1 MGCSVFKI
9 YLRLTNFL
17 HIFLDLISLDGQAFI
32 NVVAKF
38 MVEFPNSRFLNRKTQ
53 PSMFTLV
60 LLASISA
67 LAMNSF
73 LPSLPN
79 MAEHF
84 GSSTSI
90 MGLSVGIYLGA
101 SAVFQILVGP
111 LSDRIGRRTVS
122 LWALVIFILVSFA
135 CVYAP
140 NTESFMVLR
149 GLQAIAA
156 CTFVLARA
164 IVRDT
169 TETQA
174 SGSKIAYISMGTAI
188 CPMFGPALGGL
199 MGGWFGWEANF
210 WFIGGLGILILIV
223 AYFDLGETVPENTSG
238 FREQFSE
245 YPELLKSRRFWG
257 YCLASAF
264 GAGAFFAYLGGGPFV
279 GSIVYNLSPEKLGL
293 YFGAPA
299 IGYFLGNFLSGRY
312 TTRFGID
319 AMILWGLWII
329 FSGLSLSMVF
339 SYLGYGSVETF
350 FGFMILVGLGNGLS
364 IPNSTAGML
373 SVRPHLAGTASGLG
387 GAMMIAIGA
396 ALSTLAGAFLV
407 PGSNEMPLL
416 LLMWFSSLSGVGVI
430 LYVRL
435 RNKKLQTFVS

>member
-1 MGCSVFKI
+1 M
-9 YLRLTNFL
+9 L
-17 HIFLDLISLDGQAFI
+17 
-32 NVVAKF
+32 
-38 MVEFPNSRFLNRKTQ
+38 
-53 PSMFTLV
+53 TLV

-84 GSSTSI
+84 GSSTAL
-90 MGLSVGIYLGA
+90 MGLSVGVYLGT
-101 SAVFQILVGP
+101 SAIFQILVGP

-122 LWALVIFILVSFA
+122 LWALIIFIVVSIS

-140 NTESFMVLR
+140 NTFVFMFLR
-149 GLQAIAA
+149 ALQAIAA
-156 CTFVLARA
+156 CTFVVARA

-199 MGGWFGWEANF
+199 MDGWFGWEANF
-210 WFIGGLGILILIV
+210 WFIGGLGFLILVI
-223 AYFDLGETVPENTSG
+223 AYFDLGETVPENTQG
-238 FREQFSE
+238 FRQQFSE
-245 YPELLKSRRFWG
+245 YPELLLSRRFWG

-279 GSIVYNLSPEKLGL
+279 GSIVYNLSPEMLGL

-299 IGYFLGNFLSGRY
+299 IGYFFGNFLSGRF
-312 TTRFGID
+312 TIRFGID

-329 FSGLSLSMVF
+329 FSGLSLSMVC
-339 SYLGYGSVETF
+339 SYIGYGTVETF
-350 FGFMILVGLGNGLS
+350 FGFMIFVGLGNGLT
-364 IPNSTAGML
+364 IPNATAGML

-416 LLMWFSSLSGVGVI
+416 MLMWFSSLSGVAVI
-430 LYVRL
+430 IYVRQ
-435 RNKKLQTFVS
+435 RNKRLKKSF

>member
-1 MGCSVFKI
+1 M
-9 YLRLTNFL
+9 L
-17 HIFLDLISLDGQAFI
+17 
-32 NVVAKF
+32 
-38 MVEFPNSRFLNRKTQ
+38 
-53 PSMFTLV
+53 TLV

-84 GSSTSI
+84 GSSTAL
-90 MGLSVGIYLGA
+90 MGLSVGVYLGT

-122 LWALVIFILVSFA
+122 LWALIIFIVVSIS

-140 NTESFMVLR
+140 NTFVFMCLR
-149 GLQAIAA
+149 ALQAIAA
-156 CTFVLARA
+156 CTFVVARA

-199 MGGWFGWEANF
+199 MDGWFGWEANF
-210 WFIGGLGILILIV
+210 WFIGGLGLLILVI
-223 AYFDLGETVPENTSG
+223 AYFDLGETVPENTQG
-238 FREQFSE
+238 FRQQFSE
-245 YPELLKSRRFWG
+245 YPELLLSRRFWG

-279 GSIVYNLSPEKLGL
+279 GSIVYNLSPEMLGL

-299 IGYFLGNFLSGRY
+299 IGYFFGNFLSGRF
-312 TTRFGID
+312 TIRFGID

-329 FSGLSLSMVF
+329 FSGLSLSMVC
-339 SYLGYGSVETF
+339 SYLGYGTVETF
-350 FGFMILVGLGNGLS
+350 FGFMIFVGLGNGLT
-364 IPNSTAGML
+364 IPNATAGML

-416 LLMWFSSLSGVGVI
+416 MLMWFSSLSGVAVI
-430 LYVRL
+430 IYVRQ
-435 RNKKLQTFVS
+435 RNKRLKKSF

>member
-1 MGCSVFKI
+1 M
-9 YLRLTNFL
+9 
-17 HIFLDLISLDGQAFI
+17 
-32 NVVAKF
+32 AKF
-38 MVEFPNSRFLNRKTQ
+38 PKPVFLNRETQ
-53 PSMFTLV
+53 PSMLMLV

-84 GSSTSI
+84 GSSTAL
-90 MGLSVGIYLGA
+90 MGLSVGVYLGT
-101 SAVFQILVGP
+101 SAIFQILVGP

-122 LWALVIFILVSFA
+122 LWALIIFSVVSIS

-140 NTESFMVLR
+140 NTFVFMVLR
-149 GLQAIAA
+149 ALQAIAA
-156 CTFVLARA
+156 CTFVVARA

-199 MGGWFGWEANF
+199 LDGWFGWEANF
-210 WFIGGLGILILIV
+210 WFIGGLGIFILLI
-223 AYFDLGETVPENTSG
+223 AYFDLGETVPENTQG
-238 FREQFSE
+238 FRQQFSE
-245 YPELLKSRRFWG
+245 YPELLLSRRFWG

-279 GSIVYNLSPEKLGL
+279 GSIVYNLSPEMLGL

-299 IGYFLGNFLSGRY
+299 IGYFFGNFLSGRF
-312 TTRFGID
+312 TILFGID

-329 FSGLSLSMVF
+329 FSGLSLSMVC
-339 SYLGYGSVETF
+339 SYVGYGTVETF
-350 FGFMILVGLGNGLS
+350 FGFMIFVGLGNGLT
-364 IPNSTAGML
+364 IPNATAGML

-396 ALSTLAGAFLV
+396 ALSTLAGAFLI

-416 LLMWFSSLSGVGVI
+416 ILMWFSSLSGVAVI
-430 LYVRL
+430 IYVRQ
-435 RNKKLQTFVS
+435 RNKKLKKSS

>member
-1 MGCSVFKI
+1 M
-9 YLRLTNFL
+9 
-17 HIFLDLISLDGQAFI
+17 
-32 NVVAKF
+32 AKF
-38 MVEFPNSRFLNRKTQ
+38 PKPVFLNRETQ
-53 PSMFTLV
+53 PSMLMLV

-84 GSSTSI
+84 GSSTAL
-90 MGLSVGIYLGA
+90 MGLSVGVYLGT
-101 SAVFQILVGP
+101 SAIFQILVGP

-122 LWALVIFILVSFA
+122 LWALIIFSVVSIS

-140 NTESFMVLR
+140 NTFVFMFLR
-149 GLQAIAA
+149 ALQAIAA
-156 CTFVLARA
+156 CTFVVARA

-199 MGGWFGWEANF
+199 LDGWFGWEANF
-210 WFIGGLGILILIV
+210 WFIGGLGIFILLI
-223 AYFDLGETVPENTSG
+223 AYFDLGETVPENTQG
-238 FREQFSE
+238 FRQQFSE
-245 YPELLKSRRFWG
+245 YPELLFSRRFWG

-279 GSIVYNLSPEKLGL
+279 GSIVYNLSPEMLGL

-299 IGYFLGNFLSGRY
+299 IGYFFGNFLSGRF
-312 TTRFGID
+312 TIRFGID

-329 FSGLSLSMVF
+329 FFGLSLSMVC
-339 SYLGYGSVETF
+339 SYVGYGTVETF
-350 FGFMILVGLGNGLS
+350 FGFMIFVGLGNGLT
-364 IPNSTAGML
+364 IPNATAGML

-396 ALSTLAGAFLV
+396 ALSTLAGAFLI

-416 LLMWFSSLSGVGVI
+416 MLMWFSSLSGVAVI
-430 LYVRL
+430 IYVRQ
-435 RNKKLQTFVS
+435 RNKRLKKLF

>member
-1 MGCSVFKI
+1 M
-9 YLRLTNFL
+9 
-17 HIFLDLISLDGQAFI
+17 
-32 NVVAKF
+32 AKF
-38 MVEFPNSRFLNRKTQ
+38 PKPVFLNRETQ
-53 PSMFTLV
+53 PSMLMLV

-84 GSSTSI
+84 GSSTAL
-90 MGLSVGIYLGA
+90 MGLSVGVYLGT
-101 SAVFQILVGP
+101 SAIFQILVGP

-122 LWALVIFILVSFA
+122 LWALIIFSVVSIS

-140 NTESFMVLR
+140 NTFVFMFLR
-149 GLQAIAA
+149 ALQAIAA
-156 CTFVLARA
+156 CTFVVARA
-164 IVRDT
+164 VVRDT

-199 MGGWFGWEANF
+199 LDGWFGWEANF
-210 WFIGGLGILILIV
+210 WFIGGLGFFILLI
-223 AYFDLGETVPENTSG
+223 AYFDLGETVPESTQG
-238 FREQFSE
+238 FRQQFSE
-245 YPELLKSRRFWG
+245 YPELLLSRRFWG

-279 GSIVYNLSPEKLGL
+279 GSIVYNLSPEMLGL

-299 IGYFLGNFLSGRY
+299 IGYFFGNFLSGRF
-312 TTRFGID
+312 TIRFGID

-329 FSGLSLSMVF
+329 FSGLSLSMVC
-339 SYLGYGSVETF
+339 SYVGYGTVETF
-350 FGFMILVGLGNGLS
+350 FGFMIFVGLGNGLT
-364 IPNSTAGML
+364 IPNATAGML

-416 LLMWFSSLSGVGVI
+416 MLMWFSSLSGVAVI
-430 LYVRL
+430 IYVRQ
-435 RNKKLQTFVS
+435 RNKKLKKTV

>member
-1 MGCSVFKI
+1 M
-9 YLRLTNFL
+9 
-17 HIFLDLISLDGQAFI
+17 
-32 NVVAKF
+32 AKF
-38 MVEFPNSRFLNRKTQ
+38 PKPVFLNRETQ
-53 PSMFTLV
+53 PSMLMLV

-84 GSSTSI
+84 GSSTAL
-90 MGLSVGIYLGA
+90 MGLSVGVYLGT
-101 SAVFQILVGP
+101 SAIFQILVGP

-122 LWALVIFILVSFA
+122 LWALIIFSVVSIS

-140 NTESFMVLR
+140 NTFVFMFLR
-149 GLQAIAA
+149 ALQAIAA
-156 CTFVLARA
+156 CTFVVARA

-188 CPMFGPALGGL
+188 CPMFGPALGGFL
-199 MGGWFGWEANF
+199 DGWFGWEANF
-210 WFIGGLGILILIV
+210 WFIGGLGFFILLI
-223 AYFDLGETVPENTSG
+223 AYFDLGETVPENTQG
-238 FREQFSE
+238 FRQQFSE
-245 YPELLKSRRFWG
+245 YPELLLSRRFWG

-279 GSIVYNLSPEKLGL
+279 GSIVYNLSPEMLGL

-299 IGYFLGNFLSGRY
+299 IGYFFGNFLSGRF
-312 TTRFGID
+312 TIRFGID

-329 FSGLSLSMVF
+329 FSGLSLSMVC
-339 SYLGYGSVETF
+339 SYLGYGTVETF
-350 FGFMILVGLGNGLS
+350 FGFMIFVGLGNGLT
-364 IPNSTAGML
+364 IPNATAGML

-416 LLMWFSSLSGVGVI
+416 MLMWLSSLSGVAVI
-430 LYVRL
+430 IYVRQ
-435 RNKKLQTFVS
+435 RNKRLKNLSNTGSS

>member
-1 MGCSVFKI
+1 M
-9 YLRLTNFL
+9 
-17 HIFLDLISLDGQAFI
+17 
-32 NVVAKF
+32 AKF
-38 MVEFPNSRFLNRKTQ
+38 PKPVFLNRETQ
-53 PSMFTLV
+53 PSMLMLV

-84 GSSTSI
+84 GSSTAL
-90 MGLSVGIYLGA
+90 MGLSVGVYLGT
-101 SAVFQILVGP
+101 SAIFQILVGP

-122 LWALVIFILVSFA
+122 LWALIIFSVVSIS

-140 NTESFMVLR
+140 NTFVFMVLR
-149 GLQAIAA
+149 ALQAIAA
-156 CTFVLARA
+156 CTFVVARA

-199 MGGWFGWEANF
+199 LDGWFGWEANF
-210 WFIGGLGILILIV
+210 WFIGGLGIFILLI
-223 AYFDLGETVPENTSG
+223 AYFDLGETVPENTQG
-238 FREQFSE
+238 FRQQFSE
-245 YPELLKSRRFWG
+245 YPELLLSRRFWG

-279 GSIVYNLSPEKLGL
+279 GSIVYNLSPEMLGL

-299 IGYFLGNFLSGRY
+299 IGYFFGNFLSGRF
-312 TTRFGID
+312 TILFGID

-329 FSGLSLSMVF
+329 FSGLSLSMVC
-339 SYLGYGSVETF
+339 SYFGYGTVETF
-350 FGFMILVGLGNGLS
+350 FGFMIFVGLGNGLT
-364 IPNSTAGML
+364 IPNATAGML

-396 ALSTLAGAFLV
+396 ALSTLAGAFLI

-416 LLMWFSSLSGVGVI
+416 MLMWFSSLSGVAVI
-430 LYVRL
+430 IYVRQ
-435 RNKKLQTFVS
+435 RNKRLKKSV

>member
-1 MGCSVFKI
+1 M
-9 YLRLTNFL
+9 
-17 HIFLDLISLDGQAFI
+17 
-32 NVVAKF
+32 AKF
-38 MVEFPNSRFLNRKTQ
+38 PKPVFLNRETQ
-53 PSMFTLV
+53 PSMLMLV

-84 GSSTSI
+84 GSSTAL
-90 MGLSVGIYLGA
+90 MGLSVGVYLGT
-101 SAVFQILVGP
+101 SAIFQILVGP

-122 LWALVIFILVSFA
+122 LWALIIFSVVSIS

-140 NTESFMVLR
+140 NTFVFMFLR
-149 GLQAIAA
+149 ALQAIAA
-156 CTFVLARA
+156 CTFVVARA

-199 MGGWFGWEANF
+199 LDGWFGWEANF
-210 WFIGGLGILILIV
+210 WFIGGLGIFILLI
-223 AYFDLGETVPENTSG
+223 AYFDLGETVPENTQG
-238 FREQFSE
+238 FRQQFSE
-245 YPELLKSRRFWG
+245 YPELLLSRRFWG

-279 GSIVYNLSPEKLGL
+279 GSIVYNLSPEMLGL

-299 IGYFLGNFLSGRY
+299 IGYFFGNFLSGRF
-312 TTRFGID
+312 TIRFGID

-329 FSGLSLSMVF
+329 FFGLSLSMVC
-339 SYLGYGSVETF
+339 SYVGYGTVETF
-350 FGFMILVGLGNGLS
+350 FGFMIFVGLGNGLT
-364 IPNSTAGML
+364 IPNATAGML

-396 ALSTLAGAFLV
+396 ALSTLAGAFLI

-416 LLMWFSSLSGVGVI
+416 MLMWFSSLSGVAVI
-430 LYVRL
+430 IYVRQ
-435 RNKKLQTFVS
+435 RNKRLKISV

>member
-1 MGCSVFKI
+1 M
-9 YLRLTNFL
+9 L
-17 HIFLDLISLDGQAFI
+17 
-32 NVVAKF
+32 
-38 MVEFPNSRFLNRKTQ
+38 
-53 PSMFTLV
+53 TLV

-84 GSSTSI
+84 GSSTAL
-90 MGLSVGIYLGA
+90 MGLSVGVYLGT

-122 LWALVIFILVSFA
+122 LWALIIFIVVSIS

-140 NTESFMVLR
+140 NTFVFMFLR
-149 GLQAIAA
+149 ALQAIAA
-156 CTFVLARA
+156 CTFVVARA

-169 TETQA
+169 TETQE

-199 MGGWFGWEANF
+199 MDGWFGWEANF
-210 WFIGGLGILILIV
+210 WFIGGLGLFILII
-223 AYFDLGETVPENTSG
+223 AYFDLGETVPENTQG
-238 FREQFSE
+238 FRQQFSE
-245 YPELLKSRRFWG
+245 YPELLLSRRFWG

-279 GSIVYNLSPEKLGL
+279 GSIVYNLSPEMLGL

-299 IGYFLGNFLSGRY
+299 IGYFFGNFLSGRF
-312 TTRFGID
+312 TIRFGID

-329 FSGLSLSMVF
+329 FSGLSFSMVC
-339 SYLGYGSVETF
+339 SYIGYGTVETF
-350 FGFMILVGLGNGLS
+350 FGFMIFVGLGNGLT
-364 IPNSTAGML
+364 IPNATAGML

-416 LLMWFSSLSGVGVI
+416 MLMWFSSLSGVAVI
-430 LYVRL
+430 IYVRQ
-435 RNKKLQTFVS
+435 RNKRLKKSF

>member
-1 MGCSVFKI
+1 
-9 YLRLTNFL
+9 
-17 HIFLDLISLDGQAFI
+17 
-32 NVVAKF
+32 
-38 MVEFPNSRFLNRKTQ
+38 MVEFSKPVFLNRETQ
-53 PSMFTLV
+53 PSMLTLV

-84 GSSTSI
+84 GSSTAL
-90 MGLSVGIYLGA
+90 MGLSVGVYLGT
-101 SAVFQILVGP
+101 SAIFQILVGP

-122 LWALVIFILVSFA
+122 LWALIIFSVVSIS

-140 NTESFMVLR
+140 NTFVFMVLR
-149 GLQAIAA
+149 ALQAIAA
-156 CTFVLARA
+156 CTFVVARA

-199 MGGWFGWEANF
+199 LDGWFGWEANF
-210 WFIGGLGILILIV
+210 WFIGGLGIFILLI
-223 AYFDLGETVPENTSG
+223 AYFDLGETVPENTQG
-238 FREQFSE
+238 FRQQFSE
-245 YPELLKSRRFWG
+245 YPELLLSRRFWG

-279 GSIVYNLSPEKLGL
+279 GSIVYNLSPEMLGL

-299 IGYFLGNFLSGRY
+299 IGYFFGNFLSGRF
-312 TTRFGID
+312 TILFGID
-319 AMILWGLWII
+319 AMILWGLWLI
-329 FSGLSLSMVF
+329 FSGLSLSMVC
-339 SYLGYGSVETF
+339 SYFGYGTVETF
-350 FGFMILVGLGNGLS
+350 FGFMIFVGLGNGLT
-364 IPNSTAGML
+364 IPNATAGML

-396 ALSTLAGAFLV
+396 ALSTLAGAFLI

-416 LLMWFSSLSGVGVI
+416 MLMWFSSLSGVAVI
-430 LYVRL
+430 IYVRQ
-435 RNKKLQTFVS
+435 RNKRLKKLSSAGAP

>member
-1 MGCSVFKI
+1 M
-9 YLRLTNFL
+9 L
-17 HIFLDLISLDGQAFI
+17 
-32 NVVAKF
+32 
-38 MVEFPNSRFLNRKTQ
+38 M
-53 PSMFTLV
+53 LV

-84 GSSTSI
+84 GSSTAL
-90 MGLSVGIYLGA
+90 MGLSVGVYLGT
-101 SAVFQILVGP
+101 SAIFQILVGP

-122 LWALVIFILVSFA
+122 LWALIIFSFVSIS

-140 NTESFMVLR
+140 NTFVFMFLR
-149 GLQAIAA
+149 ALQAIAA
-156 CTFVLARA
+156 CTFVVARA
-164 IVRDT
+164 VVRDT

-199 MGGWFGWEANF
+199 LDGWLGWEANF
-210 WFIGGLGILILIV
+210 WFIGGLGLFILLI
-223 AYFDLGETVPENTSG
+223 AYFDLGETVPENTKG
-238 FREQFSE
+238 FRQQFSE
-245 YPELLKSRRFWG
+245 YPELLLSRRFWG

-279 GSIVYNLSPEKLGL
+279 GSIVYNLSPEMLGL

-299 IGYFLGNFLSGRY
+299 IGYFFGNFLSGRF
-312 TTRFGID
+312 TIRFGID
-319 AMILWGLWII
+319 AMIIWGLWII
-329 FSGLSLSMVF
+329 FFGLSLSMVC
-339 SYLGYGSVETF
+339 SYVGYGTVETF
-350 FGFMILVGLGNGLS
+350 FGFMIFVGLGNGLT
-364 IPNSTAGML
+364 IPNATAGML

-416 LLMWFSSLSGVGVI
+416 MLMWFSSLSGVAVI
-430 LYVRL
+430 IYVRQ
-435 RNKKLQTFVS
+435 RNKKLKISV

>member
-1 MGCSVFKI
+1 M
-9 YLRLTNFL
+9 L
-17 HIFLDLISLDGQAFI
+17 
-32 NVVAKF
+32 
-38 MVEFPNSRFLNRKTQ
+38 
-53 PSMFTLV
+53 TLV

-84 GSSTSI
+84 GSSTAL
-90 MGLSVGIYLGA
+90 MGLSVGVYLGT
-101 SAVFQILVGP
+101 SAIFQILVGP

-122 LWALVIFILVSFA
+122 LWALIIFIVVSIS

-140 NTESFMVLR
+140 NTFIFMCLR
-149 GLQAIAA
+149 ALQAIAA
-156 CTFVLARA
+156 CTFVVARA

-199 MGGWFGWEANF
+199 MDGWFGWEANF
-210 WFIGGLGILILIV
+210 WFIGGLGLFILVI
-223 AYFDLGETVPENTSG
+223 AYFDLGETVPENTQG
-238 FREQFSE
+238 FRQQFSE
-245 YPELLKSRRFWG
+245 YPELLLSRRFWG

-279 GSIVYNLSPEKLGL
+279 GSIVYNLSPEMLGL

-299 IGYFLGNFLSGRY
+299 IGYFFGNFLSGRF
-312 TTRFGID
+312 TIRFGID

-329 FSGLSLSMVF
+329 FSGLSLSMVC
-339 SYLGYGSVETF
+339 SYIGYGTVETF
-350 FGFMILVGLGNGLS
+350 FGFMIFVGLGNGLT
-364 IPNSTAGML
+364 IPNATAGML

-416 LLMWFSSLSGVGVI
+416 MLMWFSSLSGVAVI
-430 LYVRL
+430 IYVRQ
-435 RNKKLQTFVS
+435 RNKRLKKSF

>member
-1 MGCSVFKI
+1 M
-9 YLRLTNFL
+9 
-17 HIFLDLISLDGQAFI
+17 
-32 NVVAKF
+32 AKF
-38 MVEFPNSRFLNRKTQ
+38 PKPVFLNRETQ
-53 PSMFTLV
+53 PSMLMLV

-84 GSSTSI
+84 GSSTAI
-90 MGLSVGIYLGA
+90 MGLSVGVYLGT
-101 SAVFQILVGP
+101 SAIFQILVGP

-122 LWALVIFILVSFA
+122 LWALIIFIVVSIS

-140 NTESFMVLR
+140 NTFVFMFLR
-149 GLQAIAA
+149 ALQAIAA
-156 CTFVLARA
+156 CTFVVARA

-199 MGGWFGWEANF
+199 MDGWFGWEANF
-210 WFIGGLGILILIV
+210 WFIGGLGLFILII
-223 AYFDLGETVPENTSG
+223 AYFDLGETVPENTQG
-238 FREQFSE
+238 FRQQFSE
-245 YPELLKSRRFWG
+245 YPELLLSRRFWG

-279 GSIVYNLSPEKLGL
+279 GSIVYNLSPEMLGL

-299 IGYFLGNFLSGRY
+299 IGYFFGNFLSGRF
-312 TTRFGID
+312 TVRFGID

-329 FSGLSLSMVF
+329 FSGLSLSMVC
-339 SYLGYGSVETF
+339 SYIGYGTVETF
-350 FGFMILVGLGNGLS
+350 FGFMIFVGLGNGLT
-364 IPNSTAGML
+364 IPNATAGML

-416 LLMWFSSLSGVGVI
+416 MLMWFSSLSGVAVI
-430 LYVRL
+430 IYVGQ
-435 RNKKLQTFVS
+435 RNKKLKKSV

>member
-1 MGCSVFKI
+1 M
-9 YLRLTNFL
+9 
-17 HIFLDLISLDGQAFI
+17 
-32 NVVAKF
+32 AKF
-38 MVEFPNSRFLNRKTQ
+38 PKPVFLNRETQ
-53 PSMFTLV
+53 PSMLMLV

-84 GSSTSI
+84 GSSTAL
-90 MGLSVGIYLGA
+90 MGLSVGVYLGT
-101 SAVFQILVGP
+101 SAIFQILVGP

-122 LWALVIFILVSFA
+122 LWALIIFSVVSIS

-140 NTESFMVLR
+140 NTFVFMVLR
-149 GLQAIAA
+149 ALQAIAA
-156 CTFVLARA
+156 CTFVVARA

-199 MGGWFGWEANF
+199 LDGWFGWEANF
-210 WFIGGLGILILIV
+210 WFIGGLGIFILLI
-223 AYFDLGETVPENTSG
+223 AYFDLGETVPENTQG
-238 FREQFSE
+238 FRQQFSE
-245 YPELLKSRRFWG
+245 YPELLLSRRFWG

-279 GSIVYNLSPEKLGL
+279 GSIVYNLSPEMLGL

-299 IGYFLGNFLSGRY
+299 IGYFFGNFLSGRF
-312 TTRFGID
+312 TILFGID

-329 FSGLSLSMVF
+329 FSGLSLSMVC
-339 SYLGYGSVETF
+339 SYVGYGTVETF
-350 FGFMILVGLGNGLS
+350 FGFMIFVGLGNGLT
-364 IPNSTAGML
+364 IPNATAGML

-396 ALSTLAGAFLV
+396 ALSTLAGAFLI

-416 LLMWFSSLSGVGVI
+416 MLMWFSSLSGVAVI
-430 LYVRL
+430 IYVRQ
-435 RNKKLQTFVS
+435 RNKRLKKTV

>member
-1 MGCSVFKI
+1 M
-9 YLRLTNFL
+9 
-17 HIFLDLISLDGQAFI
+17 
-32 NVVAKF
+32 AKF
-38 MVEFPNSRFLNRKTQ
+38 PKPVFLNRETQ
-53 PSMFTLV
+53 PSMLMLV

-84 GSSTSI
+84 GSSTAL
-90 MGLSVGIYLGA
+90 MGLSVGVYLGT
-101 SAVFQILVGP
+101 SAIFQILVGP

-122 LWALVIFILVSFA
+122 LWALIIFSVVSIS

-140 NTESFMVLR
+140 NTFVFMVLR
-149 GLQAIAA
+149 ALQAIAA
-156 CTFVLARA
+156 CTFVVARA

-199 MGGWFGWEANF
+199 LDGWFGWEANF
-210 WFIGGLGILILIV
+210 WFIGGLGIFILLI
-223 AYFDLGETVPENTSG
+223 AYFDLGETVPENTQG
-238 FREQFSE
+238 FRQQFSE
-245 YPELLKSRRFWG
+245 YPELLLSRRFWG

-279 GSIVYNLSPEKLGL
+279 GSIVYNLSPEMLGL

-299 IGYFLGNFLSGRY
+299 IGYFFGNFLSGRF
-312 TTRFGID
+312 TMRFGID

-329 FSGLSLSMVF
+329 FSGLSLSMVC
-339 SYLGYGSVETF
+339 SYVGYGTVETF
-350 FGFMILVGLGNGLS
+350 FGFMIFVGLGNGLT
-364 IPNSTAGML
+364 IPNATAGML

-396 ALSTLAGAFLV
+396 ALSTLAGAFLI

-416 LLMWFSSLSGVGVI
+416 MLMWFSSLSGVAVI
-430 LYVRL
+430 IYVRQ
-435 RNKKLQTFVS
+435 RNKRLKKTV

>member
-1 MGCSVFKI
+1 M
-9 YLRLTNFL
+9 L
-17 HIFLDLISLDGQAFI
+17 
-32 NVVAKF
+32 
-38 MVEFPNSRFLNRKTQ
+38 
-53 PSMFTLV
+53 TLV

-84 GSSTSI
+84 GSSTAL
-90 MGLSVGIYLGA
+90 MGLSVGVYLGT

-122 LWALVIFILVSFA
+122 LWALIIFIVVSIS

-140 NTESFMVLR
+140 NTFVFMCLR
-149 GLQAIAA
+149 ALQAIAA
-156 CTFVLARA
+156 CTFVVARA

-199 MGGWFGWEANF
+199 MDGWFGWEANF
-210 WFIGGLGILILIV
+210 WFIGGLGLFILII
-223 AYFDLGETVPENTSG
+223 AYFDLGETVPENTQG
-238 FREQFSE
+238 FRQQFSE
-245 YPELLKSRRFWG
+245 YPELLLSRRFWG

-279 GSIVYNLSPEKLGL
+279 GSIVYNLSPEMLGL

-299 IGYFLGNFLSGRY
+299 IGYFFGNFLSGRF
-312 TTRFGID
+312 TIRFGID

-329 FSGLSLSMVF
+329 FSGLSLSMIC
-339 SYLGYGSVETF
+339 SYIGYGTVETF
-350 FGFMILVGLGNGLS
+350 FGFMIFVGLGNGLT
-364 IPNSTAGML
+364 IPNATAGML

-416 LLMWFSSLSGVGVI
+416 MLMWFSSLSGVAVI
-430 LYVRL
+430 IYVRQ
-435 RNKKLQTFVS
+435 RNKRLKKLF

>member
-1 MGCSVFKI
+1 M
-9 YLRLTNFL
+9 
-17 HIFLDLISLDGQAFI
+17 
-32 NVVAKF
+32 AKF
-38 MVEFPNSRFLNRKTQ
+38 PKPVFLNRETQ
-53 PSMFTLV
+53 PSMLMLV

-84 GSSTSI
+84 GSSTAL
-90 MGLSVGIYLGA
+90 MGLSVGVYLGT
-101 SAVFQILVGP
+101 SAIFQILVGP

-122 LWALVIFILVSFA
+122 LWALIIFSVVSIS

-140 NTESFMVLR
+140 NTFVFMCLR
-149 GLQAIAA
+149 ALQAIAA
-156 CTFVLARA
+156 CTFVVARA

-199 MGGWFGWEANF
+199 LDGWFGWEANF
-210 WFIGGLGILILIV
+210 WFIGGLGIFILLI
-223 AYFDLGETVPENTSG
+223 AYFDLGETVPENTQG
-238 FREQFSE
+238 FRQQFSE
-245 YPELLKSRRFWG
+245 YPELLLSRRFWG

-279 GSIVYNLSPEKLGL
+279 GSIVYNLSPEMLGL

-299 IGYFLGNFLSGRY
+299 IGYFFGNFLSGRF
-312 TTRFGID
+312 TILFGID

-329 FSGLSLSMVF
+329 FSGLSLSMVC
-339 SYLGYGSVETF
+339 SYVGYGTVETF
-350 FGFMILVGLGNGLS
+350 FGFMIFVGLGNGLT
-364 IPNSTAGML
+364 IPNATAGML

-396 ALSTLAGAFLV
+396 ALSTLAGAFLI

-416 LLMWFSSLSGVGVI
+416 MLMWFSSLSGVAVI
-430 LYVRL
+430 IYVRQ
-435 RNKKLQTFVS
+435 RNKRLKKSV

>member
-1 MGCSVFKI
+1 
-9 YLRLTNFL
+9 
-17 HIFLDLISLDGQAFI
+17 
-32 NVVAKF
+32 
-38 MVEFPNSRFLNRKTQ
+38 
-53 PSMFTLV
+53 
-60 LLASISA
+60 LASISA

-84 GSSTSI
+84 GSSTAL
-90 MGLSVGIYLGA
+90 MGLSVGVYLGT
-101 SAVFQILVGP
+101 SAIFQILVGP

-122 LWALVIFILVSFA
+122 LWALIIFIVVSIS

-140 NTESFMVLR
+140 NTFVFMCLR
-149 GLQAIAA
+149 ALQAIAA
-156 CTFVLARA
+156 CTFVVARA

-199 MGGWFGWEANF
+199 MDGWFGWEANF
-210 WFIGGLGILILIV
+210 WFIGGLGLFILVI
-223 AYFDLGETVPENTSG
+223 AYFDLGETVPENTQG
-238 FREQFSE
+238 FRQQFSE
-245 YPELLKSRRFWG
+245 YPELLLSRRFWG

-279 GSIVYNLSPEKLGL
+279 GSIVYNLSPEMLGL

-299 IGYFLGNFLSGRY
+299 IGYFFGNFLSGRF
-312 TTRFGID
+312 TIRFGID

-329 FSGLSLSMVF
+329 FSGLSLSMVC
-339 SYLGYGSVETF
+339 SYIGYGTVETF
-350 FGFMILVGLGNGLS
+350 FGFMIFVGLGNGLT
-364 IPNSTAGML
+364 IPNATAGML

-416 LLMWFSSLSGVGVI
+416 MLMWFSSLSGVAVI
-430 LYVRL
+430 IYVGQ
-435 RNKKLQTFVS
+435 RNKKLKKSF

>member
-1 MGCSVFKI
+1 M
-9 YLRLTNFL
+9 
-17 HIFLDLISLDGQAFI
+17 
-32 NVVAKF
+32 AKF
-38 MVEFPNSRFLNRKTQ
+38 PKPVFLNRETQ
-53 PSMFTLV
+53 PSMLMLV

-84 GSSTSI
+84 GSSTAL
-90 MGLSVGIYLGA
+90 MGLSVGVYLGT
-101 SAVFQILVGP
+101 SAIFQILVGP

-122 LWALVIFILVSFA
+122 LWALIIFSVVSIS

-140 NTESFMVLR
+140 NTFVFMFLR
-149 GLQAIAA
+149 ALQAIAA
-156 CTFVLARA
+156 CTFVVARA

-199 MGGWFGWEANF
+199 LDGWFGWEANF
-210 WFIGGLGILILIV
+210 WFIGGLGFFILLI
-223 AYFDLGETVPENTSG
+223 AYFDLGETVPESTQG
-238 FREQFSE
+238 FRQQFSE
-245 YPELLKSRRFWG
+245 YPELLLSRRFWG

-279 GSIVYNLSPEKLGL
+279 GSIVYNLSPEMLGL

-299 IGYFLGNFLSGRY
+299 IGYFFGNFLSGRF
-312 TTRFGID
+312 TIRFGID

-329 FSGLSLSMVF
+329 FFGLSLSMVC
-339 SYLGYGSVETF
+339 SYVGYGTVETF
-350 FGFMILVGLGNGLS
+350 FGFMIFVGLGNGLT
-364 IPNSTAGML
+364 IPNATAGML

-396 ALSTLAGAFLV
+396 ALSTLAGAFLI

-416 LLMWFSSLSGVGVI
+416 MLMWFSSLSGVAVI
-430 LYVRL
+430 IYVRQ
-435 RNKKLQTFVS
+435 RNKRLKKSV

>member
-1 MGCSVFKI
+1 MP
-9 YLRLTNFL
+9 
-17 HIFLDLISLDGQAFI
+17 
-32 NVVAKF
+32 KF
-38 MVEFPNSRFLNRKTQ
+38 PKPVFLNRETQ
-53 PSMFTLV
+53 PSMLMLV

-84 GSSTSI
+84 GSSTAL
-90 MGLSVGIYLGA
+90 MGLSVGVYLGT
-101 SAVFQILVGP
+101 SAIFQILVGP

-122 LWALVIFILVSFA
+122 LWALIIFSVVSIS

-140 NTESFMVLR
+140 NTFVFMVLR
-149 GLQAIAA
+149 ALQAIAA
-156 CTFVLARA
+156 CTFVVARA

-199 MGGWFGWEANF
+199 LDGWFGWEANF
-210 WFIGGLGILILIV
+210 WFIGGLGIFILLI
-223 AYFDLGETVPENTSG
+223 AYFDLGETVPENTQG
-238 FREQFSE
+238 FRQQFSE
-245 YPELLKSRRFWG
+245 YPELLLSRRFWG

-279 GSIVYNLSPEKLGL
+279 GSIVYNLSPEMLGL

-299 IGYFLGNFLSGRY
+299 IGYFFGNFLSGRF
-312 TTRFGID
+312 TILFGID

-329 FSGLSLSMVF
+329 FSGLSLSMVC
-339 SYLGYGSVETF
+339 SYVGYGTVETF
-350 FGFMILVGLGNGLS
+350 FGFMIFVGLGNGLT
-364 IPNSTAGML
+364 IPNATAGML

-396 ALSTLAGAFLV
+396 ALSTLAGAFLI

-416 LLMWFSSLSGVGVI
+416 MLMWFSSLSGVAVI
-430 LYVRL
+430 IYVRQ
-435 RNKKLQTFVS
+435 RNKRLKKTV

>member
-1 MGCSVFKI
+1 MFCFKI

-17 HIFLDLISLDGQAFI
+17 HIFHDLIGLDGQAFI
-32 NVVAKF
+32 NIVAKF
-38 MVEFPNSRFLNRKTQ
+38 MAEFPNSRFLNRKTQ

-60 LLASISA
+60 LMASISA

-111 LSDRIGRRTVS
+111 LSDRVGRRTVS

-140 NTESFMVLR
+140 NTESFMALR

-199 MGGWFGWEANF
+199 MSGWFGWEANF

-279 GSIVYNLSPEKLGL
+279 GSIIYNLSPQKLGL

>member
-1 MGCSVFKI
+1 M
-9 YLRLTNFL
+9 
-17 HIFLDLISLDGQAFI
+17 
-32 NVVAKF
+32 AKF
-38 MVEFPNSRFLNRKTQ
+38 PKPVFLNRETQ
-53 PSMFTLV
+53 PSMLMLV

-84 GSSTSI
+84 GSSTAL
-90 MGLSVGIYLGA
+90 MGLSVGVYLGT
-101 SAVFQILVGP
+101 SAIFQILVGP

-122 LWALVIFILVSFA
+122 LWALIIFSVVSIS

-140 NTESFMVLR
+140 NTFVFMVLR
-149 GLQAIAA
+149 ALQAIAA
-156 CTFVLARA
+156 CTFVVARA

-174 SGSKIAYISMGTAI
+174 SGSKIAYISMGSAI

-199 MGGWFGWEANF
+199 LDGWFGWEANF
-210 WFIGGLGILILIV
+210 WFIGGLGIFILLI
-223 AYFDLGETVPENTSG
+223 AYFDLGETVPENTQG
-238 FREQFSE
+238 FRQQFSE
-245 YPELLKSRRFWG
+245 YPELLLSRRFWG

-279 GSIVYNLSPEKLGL
+279 GSIVYNLSPEMLGL

-299 IGYFLGNFLSGRY
+299 IGYFFGNFLSGRF
-312 TTRFGID
+312 TILFGID

-329 FSGLSLSMVF
+329 FSGLSLSMVC
-339 SYLGYGSVETF
+339 SYFGYGTVETF
-350 FGFMILVGLGNGLS
+350 FGFMIFVGLGNGLT
-364 IPNSTAGML
+364 IPNATAGML

-396 ALSTLAGAFLV
+396 ALSTLAGAFLI

-416 LLMWFSSLSGVGVI
+416 MLMWFSSLSGVAVI
-430 LYVRL
+430 IYVRQ
-435 RNKKLQTFVS
+435 RNKRLKKLSNAGAP

>member
-1 MGCSVFKI
+1 M
-9 YLRLTNFL
+9 L
-17 HIFLDLISLDGQAFI
+17 
-32 NVVAKF
+32 
-38 MVEFPNSRFLNRKTQ
+38 
-53 PSMFTLV
+53 TLV

-84 GSSTSI
+84 GSSTAL
-90 MGLSVGIYLGA
+90 MGLSVGVYLGT
-101 SAVFQILVGP
+101 SAIFQILVGP

-122 LWALVIFILVSFA
+122 LWALIIFIVVSIS

-140 NTESFMVLR
+140 NTFIFMCLR
-149 GLQAIAA
+149 ALQAIAA
-156 CTFVLARA
+156 CTFVVARA

-199 MGGWFGWEANF
+199 MDGWFGWEANF
-210 WFIGGLGILILIV
+210 WFIGGLGLFILII
-223 AYFDLGETVPENTSG
+223 AYFDLGETVPANTQG
-238 FREQFSE
+238 FRQQFSE
-245 YPELLKSRRFWG
+245 YQELLMSRRFWG

-279 GSIVYNLSPEKLGL
+279 GSIVYNLSPEMLGL

-299 IGYFLGNFLSGRY
+299 IGYFFGNFLSGRF
-312 TTRFGID
+312 TIRFGID

-329 FSGLSLSMVF
+329 FSGLSLSMVC
-339 SYLGYGSVETF
+339 SYIGYGTVETF
-350 FGFMILVGLGNGLS
+350 FGFMIFVGLGNGLT
-364 IPNSTAGML
+364 IPNATAGML

-416 LLMWFSSLSGVGVI
+416 MLMWFSSLSGVAVI
-430 LYVRL
+430 IYVRQ
-435 RNKKLQTFVS
+435 RNKRLNNLSNTGSS

>member
-1 MGCSVFKI
+1 M
-9 YLRLTNFL
+9 
-17 HIFLDLISLDGQAFI
+17 
-32 NVVAKF
+32 AKF
-38 MVEFPNSRFLNRKTQ
+38 PKPVFLNRETQ
-53 PSMFTLV
+53 PSMLMLV

-84 GSSTSI
+84 GSSTAL
-90 MGLSVGIYLGA
+90 MGLSVGVYLGT
-101 SAVFQILVGP
+101 SAIFQILVGP

-122 LWALVIFILVSFA
+122 LWALIIFSVVSIS

-140 NTESFMVLR
+140 NTFVFMFLR
-149 GLQAIAA
+149 ALQAIAA
-156 CTFVLARA
+156 CTFVVARA

-199 MGGWFGWEANF
+199 LDGWFGWEANF
-210 WFIGGLGILILIV
+210 WFIGGLGIFILLI
-223 AYFDLGETVPENTSG
+223 AYFDLGETVPENTQG
-238 FREQFSE
+238 FRQQFSE
-245 YPELLKSRRFWG
+245 YPELLLSRRFWG

-279 GSIVYNLSPEKLGL
+279 GSIVYNLSPEMLGL

-299 IGYFLGNFLSGRY
+299 IGYFFGNFLSGRF
-312 TTRFGID
+312 TIRFGID

-329 FSGLSLSMVF
+329 FFGLSLSMVC
-339 SYLGYGSVETF
+339 SYVGYGTVETF
-350 FGFMILVGLGNGLS
+350 FGFMIFVGLGNGLT
-364 IPNSTAGML
+364 IPNATAGML

-396 ALSTLAGAFLV
+396 ALSTLAGAFLI

-416 LLMWFSSLSGVGVI
+416 MLMWFSSLSGVAVI
-430 LYVRL
+430 IYVRQ
-435 RNKKLQTFVS
+435 RNKRLKKLSNAGAP

>member
-1 MGCSVFKI
+1 M
-9 YLRLTNFL
+9 L
-17 HIFLDLISLDGQAFI
+17 
-32 NVVAKF
+32 KF
-38 MVEFPNSRFLNRKTQ
+38 SKPVFLNRETQ
-53 PSMFTLV
+53 PSMLTLV

-84 GSSTSI
+84 GSSTAL
-90 MGLSVGIYLGA
+90 MGLSVGVYLGT
-101 SAVFQILVGP
+101 SAIFQILVGP
-111 LSDRIGRRTVS
+111 LSDRIGRRIVS
-122 LWALVIFILVSFA
+122 LWALIIFIVVSIS

-140 NTESFMVLR
+140 NTFVFMFLR
-149 GLQAIAA
+149 ALQAIAA
-156 CTFVLARA
+156 CTFVVARA

-199 MGGWFGWEANF
+199 MDGWFGWEANF
-210 WFIGGLGILILIV
+210 WFIGGLGLFILVI
-223 AYFDLGETVPENTSG
+223 AYFDLGETVPENTQG
-238 FREQFSE
+238 FRQQFSE
-245 YPELLKSRRFWG
+245 YPELLLSRRFWG

-279 GSIVYNLSPEKLGL
+279 GSIVYNLSPEMLGL

-299 IGYFLGNFLSGRY
+299 IGYFFGNFLSGRF
-312 TTRFGID
+312 TIRFGID

-329 FSGLSLSMVF
+329 FSGLSLSMVC
-339 SYLGYGSVETF
+339 SYIGYGTVETF
-350 FGFMILVGLGNGLS
+350 FGFMIFVGLGNGLT
-364 IPNSTAGML
+364 IPNATAGML
-373 SVRPHLAGTASGLG
+373 SVRPHLAGAASGLG

-416 LLMWFSSLSGVGVI
+416 MLMWFSSLNGVAVI
-430 LYVRL
+430 IYVL
-435 RNKKLQTFVS
+435 QRNKRLKKLF

>member
-1 MGCSVFKI
+1 M
-9 YLRLTNFL
+9 
-17 HIFLDLISLDGQAFI
+17 
-32 NVVAKF
+32 AKF
-38 MVEFPNSRFLNRKTQ
+38 PKPVFLNRETQ
-53 PSMFTLV
+53 PSMLMLV

-84 GSSTSI
+84 GSSTAL
-90 MGLSVGIYLGA
+90 MGLSVGVYLGT
-101 SAVFQILVGP
+101 SAIFQILVGP

-122 LWALVIFILVSFA
+122 LWALIIFSVVSIS

-140 NTESFMVLR
+140 NTFVFMVLR
-149 GLQAIAA
+149 ALQAIAA
-156 CTFVLARA
+156 CTFVVARA

-199 MGGWFGWEANF
+199 LDGWFGWEANF
-210 WFIGGLGILILIV
+210 WFIGGLGFFILLI
-223 AYFDLGETVPENTSG
+223 AYFDLGETVPENTQG
-238 FREQFSE
+238 FRQQFSE
-245 YPELLKSRRFWG
+245 YPELLRSRRFWG

-279 GSIVYNLSPEKLGL
+279 GSIVYNLSPEMLGL

-299 IGYFLGNFLSGRY
+299 IGYFFGNFLSGRF
-312 TTRFGID
+312 TILFGID

-329 FSGLSLSMVF
+329 FSGLSLSMVC
-339 SYLGYGSVETF
+339 SYVGYGTVETF
-350 FGFMILVGLGNGLS
+350 FGFMIFVGLGNGLT
-364 IPNSTAGML
+364 IPNATAGML

-396 ALSTLAGAFLV
+396 ALSTLAGAFLI

-416 LLMWFSSLSGVGVI
+416 MLMWFSSLSGVAVI
-430 LYVRL
+430 IYVRQ
-435 RNKKLQTFVS
+435 RNKRLKKLSNAGAP

>member
-1 MGCSVFKI
+1 M
-9 YLRLTNFL
+9 L
-17 HIFLDLISLDGQAFI
+17 
-32 NVVAKF
+32 
-38 MVEFPNSRFLNRKTQ
+38 M
-53 PSMFTLV
+53 LV

-84 GSSTSI
+84 GSSTAL
-90 MGLSVGIYLGA
+90 MGLSVGVYLGT
-101 SAVFQILVGP
+101 SAIFQILVGP

-122 LWALVIFILVSFA
+122 LWALIIFSVVSIS

-140 NTESFMVLR
+140 NTFVFMFLR
-149 GLQAIAA
+149 ALQAIAA
-156 CTFVLARA
+156 CTFVVARA

-199 MGGWFGWEANF
+199 LDGWFGWEANF
-210 WFIGGLGILILIV
+210 WFIGGLGIFILLI
-223 AYFDLGETVPENTSG
+223 AYFDLGETVPENTQG
-238 FREQFSE
+238 FRQQFSE
-245 YPELLKSRRFWG
+245 YPELLLSRRFWG

-279 GSIVYNLSPEKLGL
+279 GSIVYNLSPEMLGL

-299 IGYFLGNFLSGRY
+299 IGYFFGNFLSGRF
-312 TTRFGID
+312 TILFGID

-329 FSGLSLSMVF
+329 FSGLSLSMVC
-339 SYLGYGSVETF
+339 SYVGYGTVETF
-350 FGFMILVGLGNGLS
+350 FGFMIFVGLGNGLT
-364 IPNSTAGML
+364 IPNATAGML

-396 ALSTLAGAFLV
+396 ALSTLAGAFLI

-416 LLMWFSSLSGVGVI
+416 MLMWFSSLSGVAVI
-430 LYVRL
+430 IYVRQ
-435 RNKKLQTFVS
+435 RNKRLKKSV

>member
-1 MGCSVFKI
+1 M
-9 YLRLTNFL
+9 L
-17 HIFLDLISLDGQAFI
+17 
-32 NVVAKF
+32 
-38 MVEFPNSRFLNRKTQ
+38 
-53 PSMFTLV
+53 TLV

-84 GSSTSI
+84 GSSTAI
-90 MGLSVGIYLGA
+90 MGLSVGVYLGT
-101 SAVFQILVGP
+101 SAIFQILVGP

-122 LWALVIFILVSFA
+122 LWALIIFIVVSIS

-140 NTESFMVLR
+140 NTFVFMCLR
-149 GLQAIAA
+149 ALQAIAA
-156 CTFVLARA
+156 CTFVVARA

-199 MGGWFGWEANF
+199 MDGWFGWEANF
-210 WFIGGLGILILIV
+210 WFIGGLGLLILVI
-223 AYFDLGETVPENTSG
+223 AYFDLGETVPENTQG
-238 FREQFSE
+238 FRQQFSE
-245 YPELLKSRRFWG
+245 YPELLLSRRFWG

-279 GSIVYNLSPEKLGL
+279 GSIVYNLSPEMLGL

-299 IGYFLGNFLSGRY
+299 IGYFFGNFLSGRF
-312 TTRFGID
+312 TIRFGID

-329 FSGLSLSMVF
+329 FSGLSLSMIC
-339 SYLGYGSVETF
+339 SYIGYGTVETF
-350 FGFMILVGLGNGLS
+350 FGFMIFVGLGNGLT
-364 IPNSTAGML
+364 IPNATAGML

-416 LLMWFSSLSGVGVI
+416 MLMWLSSLSGVAVI
-430 LYVRL
+430 IYVRQ
-435 RNKKLQTFVS
+435 RNKRLKNLSNTGSA

>member
-1 MGCSVFKI
+1 M
-9 YLRLTNFL
+9 L
-17 HIFLDLISLDGQAFI
+17 
-32 NVVAKF
+32 
-38 MVEFPNSRFLNRKTQ
+38 
-53 PSMFTLV
+53 TLV

-84 GSSTSI
+84 GSSTAL
-90 MGLSVGIYLGA
+90 MGLSVGVYLGT
-101 SAVFQILVGP
+101 SAIFQILVGP

-122 LWALVIFILVSFA
+122 LWALIIFSFVSIS

-140 NTESFMVLR
+140 NTFVFMFLR
-149 GLQAIAA
+149 ALQAIAA
-156 CTFVLARA
+156 CTFVVARA

-199 MGGWFGWEANF
+199 MDGWIGWEANF
-210 WFIGGLGILILIV
+210 WFIGGLGLFILII
-223 AYFDLGETVPENTSG
+223 AYFDLGETVPENTQG
-238 FREQFSE
+238 FRQQFSE
-245 YPELLKSRRFWG
+245 YPELLLSRRFWG

-279 GSIVYNLSPEKLGL
+279 GSIVYNLSPEMLGL

-299 IGYFLGNFLSGRY
+299 IGYFFGNFLSGRF
-312 TTRFGID
+312 TIRFGID

-329 FSGLSLSMVF
+329 FAGLSLSMVC
-339 SYLGYGSVETF
+339 SYLGYATVETF
-350 FGFMILVGLGNGLS
+350 FGFMIFVGLGNGLT
-364 IPNSTAGML
+364 IPNATAGML

-416 LLMWFSSLSGVGVI
+416 MLMWLSSLSGVAVI
-430 LYVRL
+430 IYVRQ
-435 RNKKLQTFVS
+435 RNKRLKNLSNTGSS

>member
-1 MGCSVFKI
+1 
-9 YLRLTNFL
+9 
-17 HIFLDLISLDGQAFI
+17 
-32 NVVAKF
+32 
-38 MVEFPNSRFLNRKTQ
+38 
-53 PSMFTLV
+53 
-60 LLASISA
+60 LASISA

-84 GSSTSI
+84 GSSTAL
-90 MGLSVGIYLGA
+90 MGLSVGVYLGT
-101 SAVFQILVGP
+101 SAIFQILVGP

-122 LWALVIFILVSFA
+122 LWALIIFIVVSIS

-140 NTESFMVLR
+140 NTFVFMFLR
-149 GLQAIAA
+149 ALQAIAA
-156 CTFVLARA
+156 CTFVVARA

-169 TETQA
+169 TETQE

-199 MGGWFGWEANF
+199 MDGWFGWEANF
-210 WFIGGLGILILIV
+210 WFIGGLGLFILII
-223 AYFDLGETVPENTSG
+223 AYFDLGETVPENTQG
-238 FREQFSE
+238 FRQQFSE
-245 YPELLKSRRFWG
+245 YPELLLSRRFWG

-279 GSIVYNLSPEKLGL
+279 GSIVYNLSPEMLGL

-299 IGYFLGNFLSGRY
+299 IGYFFGNFLSGRF
-312 TTRFGID
+312 TIRFGID

-329 FSGLSLSMVF
+329 FSGLSLSMVC
-339 SYLGYGSVETF
+339 SYIGYGTVETF
-350 FGFMILVGLGNGLS
+350 FGFMIFVGLGNGLT
-364 IPNSTAGML
+364 IPNATAGML

-416 LLMWFSSLSGVGVI
+416 MLMWFSSLSGVAVI
-430 LYVRL
+430 IYVRQ
-435 RNKKLQTFVS
+435 RNKRLKKLF

>member
-1 MGCSVFKI
+1 M
-9 YLRLTNFL
+9 
-17 HIFLDLISLDGQAFI
+17 
-32 NVVAKF
+32 AKF
-38 MVEFPNSRFLNRKTQ
+38 PKPVFLNRETQ
-53 PSMFTLV
+53 PSMLMLV

-84 GSSTSI
+84 GSSTAL
-90 MGLSVGIYLGA
+90 MGLSVGVYLGT
-101 SAVFQILVGP
+101 SAIFQILVGP

-122 LWALVIFILVSFA
+122 LWALIIFSVVSIS

-140 NTESFMVLR
+140 NTFVFMFLR
-149 GLQAIAA
+149 ALQAIAA
-156 CTFVLARA
+156 CTFVVARA

-199 MGGWFGWEANF
+199 LDGWFGWEANF
-210 WFIGGLGILILIV
+210 WFIGGLGIFILLI
-223 AYFDLGETVPENTSG
+223 AYFDLGETVPENTQG
-238 FREQFSE
+238 FRQQFSE
-245 YPELLKSRRFWG
+245 YPELLLSRRFWG

-279 GSIVYNLSPEKLGL
+279 GSIVYNLSPEMLGL

-299 IGYFLGNFLSGRY
+299 IGYFFGNFLSGRF
-312 TTRFGID
+312 TIRFGID

-329 FSGLSLSMVF
+329 FFGLSLSMVC
-339 SYLGYGSVETF
+339 SYVGYGTVETF
-350 FGFMILVGLGNGLS
+350 FGFMIFVGLGNGLT
-364 IPNSTAGML
+364 IPNATAGML

-416 LLMWFSSLSGVGVI
+416 MLMWFSSLSGVAVI
-430 LYVRL
+430 IYVRQ
-435 RNKKLQTFVS
+435 RNKRLKKSV

>member
-1 MGCSVFKI
+1 M
-9 YLRLTNFL
+9 L
-17 HIFLDLISLDGQAFI
+17 
-32 NVVAKF
+32 
-38 MVEFPNSRFLNRKTQ
+38 
-53 PSMFTLV
+53 TLV

-84 GSSTSI
+84 GSSTAL
-90 MGLSVGIYLGA
+90 MGLSVGVYLGT

-122 LWALVIFILVSFA
+122 LWALIIFIVVSIS

-140 NTESFMVLR
+140 NTFVFMFLR
-149 GLQAIAA
+149 ALQAIAA
-156 CTFVLARA
+156 CTFVVARA

-199 MGGWFGWEANF
+199 MDGWFGWEANF
-210 WFIGGLGILILIV
+210 WFIGGLGLFILII
-223 AYFDLGETVPENTSG
+223 AYFDLGETVTENTQG
-238 FREQFSE
+238 FRQQFSE
-245 YPELLKSRRFWG
+245 YPELLLSRRFWG

-279 GSIVYNLSPEKLGL
+279 GSIVYNLSPEMLGL

-299 IGYFLGNFLSGRY
+299 IGYFFGNFLSGRF
-312 TTRFGID
+312 TIRFGID

-329 FSGLSLSMVF
+329 FSGLSLSMVC
-339 SYLGYGSVETF
+339 SYIGYGTVETF
-350 FGFMILVGLGNGLS
+350 FGFMIFVGLGNGLT
-364 IPNSTAGML
+364 IPNATAGML

-416 LLMWFSSLSGVGVI
+416 MLMWFSSLSGVAVI
-430 LYVRL
+430 IYVGQ
-435 RNKKLQTFVS
+435 RNKKLKKSF

>member
-1 MGCSVFKI
+1 M
-9 YLRLTNFL
+9 
-17 HIFLDLISLDGQAFI
+17 
-32 NVVAKF
+32 AKF
-38 MVEFPNSRFLNRKTQ
+38 PKPVFLNRETQ
-53 PSMFTLV
+53 PSMLMLV

-84 GSSTSI
+84 GSSTAL
-90 MGLSVGIYLGA
+90 MGLSVGVYLGT
-101 SAVFQILVGP
+101 SAIFQILVGP

-122 LWALVIFILVSFA
+122 LWALIIFSVVSIS

-140 NTESFMVLR
+140 NTFVFMFLR
-149 GLQAIAA
+149 ALQAIAA
-156 CTFVLARA
+156 CTFVVARA

-199 MGGWFGWEANF
+199 LDGWFGWEANF
-210 WFIGGLGILILIV
+210 WFIGGLGIFILLI
-223 AYFDLGETVPENTSG
+223 AYFDLGETVPENTQG
-238 FREQFSE
+238 FRQQFSE
-245 YPELLKSRRFWG
+245 YPELLLSRRFWG

-279 GSIVYNLSPEKLGL
+279 GSIVYNLSPEMLGL

-299 IGYFLGNFLSGRY
+299 IGYFFGNFLSGRF
-312 TTRFGID
+312 TIRFGID

-329 FSGLSLSMVF
+329 FFGLSLSMVC
-339 SYLGYGSVETF
+339 SYVGYGTVETF
-350 FGFMILVGLGNGLS
+350 FGFMIFVGLGNGLT
-364 IPNSTAGML
+364 IPNATAGML
-373 SVRPHLAGTASGLG
+373 SIRPHLAGTASGLG

-396 ALSTLAGAFLV
+396 ALSTLAGAFLI

-416 LLMWFSSLSGVGVI
+416 MLMWFSSLSGVAVI
-430 LYVRL
+430 IYVRQ
-435 RNKKLQTFVS
+435 RNKRLKKSI

>member
-1 MGCSVFKI
+1 M
-9 YLRLTNFL
+9 
-17 HIFLDLISLDGQAFI
+17 
-32 NVVAKF
+32 AKF
-38 MVEFPNSRFLNRKTQ
+38 PKPVFLNRETQ
-53 PSMFTLV
+53 PSMLMLV

-84 GSSTSI
+84 GSSTAL
-90 MGLSVGIYLGA
+90 MGLSVGVYLGT
-101 SAVFQILVGP
+101 SAIFQILVGP

-122 LWALVIFILVSFA
+122 LWALIIFSVVSIS

-140 NTESFMVLR
+140 NTFVFMVLR
-149 GLQAIAA
+149 ALQAIAA
-156 CTFVLARA
+156 CTFVVARA

-199 MGGWFGWEANF
+199 LDGWFGWEANF
-210 WFIGGLGILILIV
+210 WFIGGLGIFILLI
-223 AYFDLGETVPENTSG
+223 AYFDLGETVSENTQG
-238 FREQFSE
+238 FRQQFSE
-245 YPELLKSRRFWG
+245 YPELLLSRRFWG

-279 GSIVYNLSPEKLGL
+279 GSIVYNLSPEMLGL

-299 IGYFLGNFLSGRY
+299 IGYFFGNFLSGRF
-312 TTRFGID
+312 TILFGID

-329 FSGLSLSMVF
+329 FSGLSLSMVC
-339 SYLGYGSVETF
+339 SYVGYGTVETF
-350 FGFMILVGLGNGLS
+350 FGFMIFVGLGNGLT
-364 IPNSTAGML
+364 IPNATAGML

-396 ALSTLAGAFLV
+396 ALSTLAGAFLI

-416 LLMWFSSLSGVGVI
+416 MLMWFSSLSGVAVI
-430 LYVRL
+430 IYVRQ
-435 RNKKLQTFVS
+435 RNKRLKKLSNAGAP

>member
-1 MGCSVFKI
+1 M
-9 YLRLTNFL
+9 
-17 HIFLDLISLDGQAFI
+17 
-32 NVVAKF
+32 AKF
-38 MVEFPNSRFLNRKTQ
+38 PKPVFLNRETQ
-53 PSMFTLV
+53 PSMLMLV

-84 GSSTSI
+84 GSSTAL
-90 MGLSVGIYLGA
+90 MGLSVGVYLGT
-101 SAVFQILVGP
+101 SAIFQILVGP

-122 LWALVIFILVSFA
+122 LWALIIFSVVSIS

-140 NTESFMVLR
+140 NTFVFMFLR
-149 GLQAIAA
+149 ALQAIAA
-156 CTFVLARA
+156 CTFVVARA

-199 MGGWFGWEANF
+199 LDGWFGWEANF
-210 WFIGGLGILILIV
+210 WFIGGLGIFILLI
-223 AYFDLGETVPENTSG
+223 AYFDLGETVPENTQG
-238 FREQFSE
+238 FRQQFSE
-245 YPELLKSRRFWG
+245 YPELLLSRRFWG

-279 GSIVYNLSPEKLGL
+279 GSIVYNLSPEMLGL

-299 IGYFLGNFLSGRY
+299 IGYFFGNFLSGRF
-312 TTRFGID
+312 TIRFGID

-329 FSGLSLSMVF
+329 FFGLSLSMVC
-339 SYLGYGSVETF
+339 SYVGYGTVETF
-350 FGFMILVGLGNGLS
+350 FGFMIFVGLGNGLT
-364 IPNSTAGML
+364 IPNATAGML

-396 ALSTLAGAFLV
+396 ALSTLAGAFLI

-416 LLMWFSSLSGVGVI
+416 MLMWFSSLSGVAVI
-430 LYVRL
+430 IYVRQ
-435 RNKKLQTFVS
+435 RNKRLKKSI

>member
-1 MGCSVFKI
+1 M
-9 YLRLTNFL
+9 L
-17 HIFLDLISLDGQAFI
+17 
-32 NVVAKF
+32 
-38 MVEFPNSRFLNRKTQ
+38 
-53 PSMFTLV
+53 TLV

-84 GSSTSI
+84 GSSTAL
-90 MGLSVGIYLGA
+90 MGLSVGVYLGT
-101 SAVFQILVGP
+101 SAIFQILVGP

-122 LWALVIFILVSFA
+122 LWALIIFIVVSIS

-140 NTESFMVLR
+140 NTFVFMCLR
-149 GLQAIAA
+149 ALQAIAA
-156 CTFVLARA
+156 CTFVVARA

-199 MGGWFGWEANF
+199 MDGWFGWEANF
-210 WFIGGLGILILIV
+210 WFIGGLGLFILVI
-223 AYFDLGETVPENTSG
+223 AYFDLGETVPENTQG
-238 FREQFSE
+238 FRQQFSE
-245 YPELLKSRRFWG
+245 YPELLLSRRFWG

-279 GSIVYNLSPEKLGL
+279 GSIVYNLSPEMLGL

-299 IGYFLGNFLSGRY
+299 IGYFFGNFLSGRF
-312 TTRFGID
+312 TIRFGID
-319 AMILWGLWII
+319 SMILWGLWII
-329 FSGLSLSMVF
+329 FSGLSLSMVC
-339 SYLGYGSVETF
+339 SYIGYGTVETF
-350 FGFMILVGLGNGLS
+350 FGFMIFVGLGNGLT
-364 IPNSTAGML
+364 IPNATAGML

-416 LLMWFSSLSGVGVI
+416 MLMWFSSLSGVAVI
-430 LYVRL
+430 IYVGQ
-435 RNKKLQTFVS
+435 RNKKLKKSF

>member
-1 MGCSVFKI
+1 M
-9 YLRLTNFL
+9 
-17 HIFLDLISLDGQAFI
+17 
-32 NVVAKF
+32 AKF
-38 MVEFPNSRFLNRKTQ
+38 PKPVFLNRETQ
-53 PSMFTLV
+53 PSMLMLV

-84 GSSTSI
+84 GSSTAL
-90 MGLSVGIYLGA
+90 MGLSVGVYLGT
-101 SAVFQILVGP
+101 SAIFQILVGP

-122 LWALVIFILVSFA
+122 LWALIIFSVVSIS

-140 NTESFMVLR
+140 NTFVFMVLR
-149 GLQAIAA
+149 ALQAIAA
-156 CTFVLARA
+156 CTFVVARA
-164 IVRDT
+164 VVRDT

-199 MGGWFGWEANF
+199 LDGWFGWEANF
-210 WFIGGLGILILIV
+210 WFIGGLGFFILLI
-223 AYFDLGETVPENTSG
+223 AYFDLGETVPENTQG
-238 FREQFSE
+238 FRQQFSE
-245 YPELLKSRRFWG
+245 YPELLLSRRFWG

-279 GSIVYNLSPEKLGL
+279 GSIVYNLSPEMLGL

-299 IGYFLGNFLSGRY
+299 IGYFFGNFLSGRF
-312 TTRFGID
+312 TILFGID

-329 FSGLSLSMVF
+329 FSGLSLSMVC
-339 SYLGYGSVETF
+339 SYVGYGTVETF
-350 FGFMILVGLGNGLS
+350 FGFMIFVGLGNGLT
-364 IPNSTAGML
+364 IPNATAGML

-396 ALSTLAGAFLV
+396 ALSTLAGAFLI

-416 LLMWFSSLSGVGVI
+416 MLMWFSSLSGVAVI
-430 LYVRL
+430 IYVRQ
-435 RNKKLQTFVS
+435 RNKRLKKLSNAGAP

>member
-1 MGCSVFKI
+1 M
-9 YLRLTNFL
+9 RLTNFL

-435 RNKKLQTFVS
+435 RNKKLQTFVA